1 MANLLARLLLGNGTP
16 PDAVRAELDAEG
28 VVVCEEGLGGSLTFR
43 HFKAPGRRS
52 NWRKQAIVAALVV
65 TERRLAVYARGRPL
79 VDVAFDDPRFGA
91 LALDVDGPSVSI
103 TFDVARFHDDMSGEL
118 TVKVRPADPAGVIAA
133 LRARA

>member
-1 MANLLARLLLGNGTP
+1 MT
-16 PDAVRAELDAEG
+16 
-28 VVVCEEGLGGSLTFR
+28 CEEGLGGSLTFR

-65 TERRLAVYARGRPL
+65 TERRLAVYTPRAAARRRGVRQ
-79 VDVAFDDPRFGA
+79 PRFGA
-91 LALDVDGPSVSI
+91 LDLDVDGPSVSI
-103 TFDVARFHDDMSGEL
+103 TFDVARFHDDMTGEL

>member
-1 MANLLARLLLGNGTP
+1 VANLLARLLLGNGTR
-16 PDAVRAELDAEG
+16 PDAVRAELDAER

-91 LALDVDGPSVSI
+91 LDLDVDGPSVSI
-103 TFDVARFHDDMSGEL
+103 TFDVARFHDDMTGEL
-118 TVKVRPADPAGVIAA
+118 TVRVRPADPAGVIAA